1 MFGFLS
7 GYVMGGR
14 TAARAAQ
21 YSRQASSSQSSSSQ
35 GELFDIND
43 RIDRMLLVIDAMW
56 DLLKEGGYTDE
67 QLVERIKALDEADGT
82 ADGRR
87 TAVPVMCPQCS
98 SMISPG
104 RETCVFCGAPSPAR
118 PDPLSGV

>member
-21 YSRQASSSQSSSSQ
+21 YTRQAGAAHSSSSQ

-56 DLLKEGGYTDE
+56 DLLKESGYSDE
-67 QLVERIKALDEADGT
+67 QLVERIKALDEADGK

-98 SMISPG
+98 SMIEPG
-104 RETCVFCGAPSPAR
+104 RETCVFCGAASPAR